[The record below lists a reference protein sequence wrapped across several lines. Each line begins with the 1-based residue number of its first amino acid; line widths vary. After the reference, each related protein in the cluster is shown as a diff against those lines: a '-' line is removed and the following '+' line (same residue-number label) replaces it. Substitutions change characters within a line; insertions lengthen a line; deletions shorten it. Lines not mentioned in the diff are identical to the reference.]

1 MSRAAAVD
9 VGYRVLLSQE
19 RGLLDAEDLGEQLDE
34 DVLGLGGVRGAG
46 IDTGSTA
53 FVINLLQSRRLS
65 VGTGL
70 SRG

>member
-9 VGYRVLLSQE
+9 VGHGILRGQE
-19 RGLLDAEDLGEQLDE
+19 LGLLDAEDLGEQLDE
-34 DVLGLGGVRGAG
+34 GVLGLGGLRGAG
-46 IDTGSTA
+46 IDTGSTT

-65 VGTGL
+65 VRTGL